1 MIPPCQQATESSMN
15 LINFT
20 NSIKLNSISGI
31 VISNK
36 RWRLIFSRSKINAR
50 LWLILPCFAAGIRS
64 GFGTRT
70 PEMNRKERYYTVD
83 HRGKET
89 IRPRISYST
98 KTEYLK
104 DEIRASTTWW
114 KRKVKPLQRV
124 TDPVQKPRKTKA
136 NSSIWISTS
145 YTEVTV

>member
-50 LWLILPCFAAGIRS
+50 LWLILPCFAAEIRS

-104 DEIRASTTWW
+104 DENSVPPPPGENERWNRCNGWLIPCKNRV
-114 KRKVKPLQRV
+114 KRRQILQFEFL
-124 TDPVQKPRKTKA
+124 PRTPR
-136 NSSIWISTS
+136 
-145 YTEVTV
+145 